1 MLAVASPSFGR
12 LHAPPARPKDRR
24 VPGTVRPGRVL
35 DHAAHGAR
43 RLRRRPHAVRV
54 QQEQRV
60 HARARVAPVRAR
72 LPARGWLHDAVQR
85 ARAGRHSLLALVAA
99 QEGVVRLCLLP
110 DLVLPVRHHGHG
122 HELALR
128 QELLHGAR
136 GLARSRRHPVPVPAQ
151 VGDHRRLR
159 AADAPGD
166 LPEHQELL
174 LGHGLGAARGAGDRD
189 PLMPPEQ
196 IIAALMFA
204 GMIAFLF
211 LGFPVAFSLTFT
223 GLFFGLIGVGFGYL
237 HVNFFDILPL
247 RIWGTM
253 TNFTLLAVPL
263 FVFMGVAL
271 EKSGLAEE
279 LLETMALL
287 FGKLKG
293 GIAISVVVVGAIL
306 AASTGIVGASVITMG
321 LISLP
326 TMLRRGYDKQLIC
339 GTICASGTLG
349 QIIPPSVIL
358 VLLGDI
364 MGVSV
369 GDLYIGAVLPGL
381 VLVALYIMYIAI
393 LGRLRPELAP
403 AIPDAELREFRAEA
417 LKRVTM
423 ALIPALVLIVA
434 VLGAIFA
441 GVATPTEAASV
452 GAVGGIGLTMVK
464 RKFSW
469 AMLRNVME
477 ATTRITSLA
486 FIILVGANCFGLVF
500 RGLNGDHLIQDF
512 LKALPLGRYGVLA
525 VVMFVIFVLGFFIDF
540 FEICFIHVP
549 ILTPVLVTHFGFDPM
564 WLGVVIGVNLQTSFL
579 TPPFGFALFYLRG
592 VAPPEIK
599 TTDIYR
605 GVVPFVALQL
615 IGLTLVIAYPEI
627 VFALI
632 RFFRG

>member
-1 MLAVASPSFGR
+1 
-12 LHAPPARPKDRR
+12 
-24 VPGTVRPGRVL
+24 
-35 DHAAHGAR
+35 
-43 RLRRRPHAVRV
+43 
-54 QQEQRV
+54 
-60 HARARVAPVRAR
+60 
-72 LPARGWLHDAVQR
+72 
-85 ARAGRHSLLALVAA
+85 
-99 QEGVVRLCLLP
+99 
-110 DLVLPVRHHGHG
+110 
-122 HELALR
+122 
-128 QELLHGAR
+128 
-136 GLARSRRHPVPVPAQ
+136 
-151 VGDHRRLR
+151 
-159 AADAPGD
+159 
-166 LPEHQELL
+166 
-174 LGHGLGAARGAGDRD
+174 
-189 PLMPPEQ
+189 MPPEQ
-196 IIAALMFA
+196 MLAAVMFA

-211 LGFPVAFSLTFT
+211 VGFPVAFSLTFT
-223 GLFFGLIGVGFGYL
+223 GLFFGILGVLSGVL
-237 HVNFFDILPL
+237 RPDFFDILPL

-253 TNFTLLAVPL
+253 TNYTLLAVPL
-263 FVFMGVAL
+263 FVFMGVVL

-287 FGKLKG
+287 FGRLRG

-321 LISLP
+321 LVSLP

-381 VLVALYIMYIAI
+381 VLVGLYIVYLVI

-403 AIPDAELREFRAEA
+403 AIPDEELREFRGDAI
-417 LKRVTM
+417 KRVTI
-423 ALIPALVLIVA
+423 ALIPAFVLIVA

-452 GAVGGIGLTMVK
+452 GAVGGILLTMVK
-464 RKFSW
+464 GRFSW
-469 AMLRNVME
+469 AMLCNVME

-512 LKALPLGRYGVLA
+512 LKSLPLGPYGVLA
-525 VVMFVIFVLGFFIDF
+525 VVMFVIFLLGFFIDF

-549 ILTPVLVTHFGFDPM
+549 ILTPVLVQHFGFDAM

-615 IGLTLVIAYPEI
+615 IGLTLTIAFPQI
-627 VFALI
+627 VRVLFTV
-632 RFFRG
+632 FRG